1 MIKSHYILSLF
12 LLLIFTLST
21 KAQEE
26 VKEKKMYL
34 LEAVI
39 INNDTLPHVNL
50 REIIVLPPRKFTSRA
65 KRKRYWRLVYN
76 IKKAYPYAKIAS
88 KELMK
93 LNDTLLTINSK
104 RQQKFCIKQAQNKM
118 FNKYKDQLKKLT
130 ITQGRILIKLV
141 DRETGNT
148 SYSIIKDYRGN
159 FSAFFWQ
166 SIARL
171 FGENLKENY
180 NPQEEDRLI
189 EDIVTRI
196 ENGQL

>member
-1 MIKSHYILSLF
+1 MINKHYILSLF

-26 VKEKKMYL
+26 VKEKKKHF
-34 LEAVI
+34 LEVVI
-39 INNDTLPHVNL
+39 INNDTLPHINL

-65 KRKRYWRLVYN
+65 QRRRYWRLVYN

-88 KELMK
+88 RELMK
-93 LNDTLLTINSK
+93 LNDTLLTIKSK
-104 RQQKFCIKQAQNKM
+104 RQQKLCIKQAQNKM
-118 FNKYKDQLKKLT
+118 FNKYKNQLKKLT

-148 SYSIIKDYRGN
+148 SYSIIKDYRGS

-166 SIARL
+166 SIARF

-180 NPQEEDRLI
+180 NPEEEDRLI

>member
-1 MIKSHYILSLF
+1 MINKHYILSLF

-26 VKEKKMYL
+26 VKEKKKHF
-34 LEAVI
+34 LEVVI
-39 INNDTLPHVNL
+39 INNDTLPHINL

-65 KRKRYWRLVYN
+65 QRRRYWRLVYN

-88 KELMK
+88 RELMK
-93 LNDTLLTINSK
+93 LNDTLLTIKSK
-104 RQQKFCIKQAQNKM
+104 RQQKLCIKQAQNKM
-118 FNKYKDQLKKLT
+118 LNKYKNQLKKLT

-148 SYSIIKDYRGN
+148 SYSIIKDYRGS

-166 SIARL
+166 SIARF

-180 NPQEEDRLI
+180 NPEEEDRLI

>member
-1 MIKSHYILSLF
+1 MINKHYILFIF
-12 LLLIFTLST
+12 LLLIVTLST

-26 VKEKKMYL
+26 VKEKKMHL
-34 LEAVI
+34 LEVVI
-39 INNDTLPHVNL
+39 INNDTLPHINL

-65 KRKRYWRLVYN
+65 QRRRYWRLVYN

-88 KELMK
+88 RELIK
-93 LNDTLLTINSK
+93 LNDTLLTIKSK
-104 RQQKFCIKQAQNKM
+104 RQQKLCVKQAQNKM
-118 FNKYKDQLKKLT
+118 FNKYKNQLKKLT

-166 SIARL
+166 SIARF